1 MVKNNFINVYTA
13 DMVDPFCFSIG
24 LNAYP
29 PLIRMQIWILM
40 IVYSTTDTS
49 ITVQVVN
56 TPQNVVNVCLY
67 SRIHRSVFL
76 DLP

>member
-13 DMVDPFCFSIG
+13 DVVDPFCFSNG
-24 LNAYP
+24 FNAYP
-29 PLIRMQIWILM
+29 PLLIRMQIWILM

-56 TPQNVVNVCLY
+56 TPQNVANVSL
-67 SRIHRSVFL
+67 
-76 DLP
+76 